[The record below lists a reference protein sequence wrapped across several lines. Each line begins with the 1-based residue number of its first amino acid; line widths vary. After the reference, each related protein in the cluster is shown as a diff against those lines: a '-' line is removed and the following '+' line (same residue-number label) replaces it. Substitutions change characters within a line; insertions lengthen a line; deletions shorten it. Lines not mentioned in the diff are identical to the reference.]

1 MIFSHKK
8 KTQFHYSSYQ
18 NLSSIECNFFFQMRW
33 KSNPSRY
40 GNYFSKEF
48 EKKRYF
54 FDAVDT
60 LAGRWHSTPSFFIV
74 SKFFKMFRDI
84 LRKTCIPEKK
94 KLDLLFT
101 LLSIYA
107 TLDKEAF
114 RNWNYFENVF
124 ISSDAQ
130 RKSKNISTS
139 HSLLFESTNKVFSH
153 IYIYKCM

>member
-1 MIFSHKK
+1 
-8 KTQFHYSSYQ
+8 
-18 NLSSIECNFFFQMRW
+18 MRW

-94 KLDLLFT
+94 NINLICCLHYFQFMPHWIKKHSEIEIILKMYLYHQMHKESRKIFQHHILYFLKVQTKYFHIFTYTNACKKWNKQHTKLKLLLFVC
-101 LLSIYA
+101 S
-107 TLDKEAF
+107 
-114 RNWNYFENVF
+114 
-124 ISSDAQ
+124 
-130 RKSKNISTS
+130 
-139 HSLLFESTNKVFSH
+139 
-153 IYIYKCM
+153 YIF